1 MRVLVVDD
9 DERVGDV
16 FAGYLRVLGH
26 EAVLVSSAEA
36 ALESLVRERLD
47 AVLLDIRLPGMSG
60 LDFLRVCADRGPDL
74 PIVAISGVATE
85 TQAYDC
91 LRFGALEFVRKP
103 IGIDEMQM
111 VLERLQAHVR
121 RDDTEDRSEVAS
133 RRASPRVRVALPVR
147 IVDPGGREWSA
158 KSVDLGPFGIK
169 IDVRIPM
176 QQYQIARLF
185 LTLPDGAPP
194 LQLAAL
200 LVRDAPDGQAFFLAT
215 ATNNDL
221 ARLKNF
227 LARVN
232 PDARVD

>member
-9 DERVGDV
+9 DERVGEV

-26 EAVLVSSAEA
+26 EPVLVSSAEA
-36 ALESLVRERLD
+36 ALESLVRERPD
-47 AVLLDIRLPGMSG
+47 AVLLDVRLPGMSG
-60 LDFLRVCADRGPDL
+60 LDFLRLCADRGPDL

-85 TQAYDC
+85 TQADDC
-91 LRFGALEFVRKP
+91 LRFGAIEFVRKP

-121 RDDTEDRSEVAS
+121 RDEPKEQSQATS
-133 RRASPRVRVALPVR
+133 RRTSPRVRIALPVR
-147 IVDPGGREWSA
+147 VVDPAGREWSA
-158 KSVDLGPFGIK
+158 KSMDLGPFGIK

-176 QQYQIARLF
+176 EPYQIARLF
-185 LTLPDGAPP
+185 LMLPDGAPP

-215 ATNNDL
+215 ATNDDL

-227 LARVN
+227 LARV
-232 PDARVD
+232 D